1 MNTLAQTNIQLFK
14 QLEAAGYSYREI
26 ERAASAYQLAS
37 RLFSAQYRGSG
48 KPFVSHLV
56 GTASAVALDANTAE
70 ELCAAL
76 LHAAYEAG
84 AFPFDTYRE
93 ITARKRAYVAS
104 CIGEDAEQLVFAYHN
119 TPWTPE
125 SLANFL
131 TEPTSLP
138 HHTVRL
144 RLANELDDLCDDGMY
159 FSGTGKA
166 APLASAQFRSDLRRA
181 AAKVQAPTLRAA
193 LSDGLD
199 RYEELMHQ
207 VAAPALVGRS
217 FSYLQLPPCSTRTLS
232 HRLGRALRRARR
244 GLQKVRALAISE
256 ND

>member
-1 MNTLAQTNIQLFK
+1 MKTLAQTNIQLFK
-14 QLEAAGYSYREI
+14 QLEAAGYSCREI

-48 KPFVSHLV
+48 KPFVSHLI
-56 GTASAVALDANTAE
+56 GTASALALDANTVE
-70 ELCAAL
+70 ELCAGL

-84 AFPFDTYRE
+84 TFPFDTYRE
-93 ITARKRAYVAS
+93 ITARKRAYVAC

-125 SLANFL
+125 SLADFL
-131 TEPTSLP
+131 AEPTSLP

-144 RLANELDDLCDDGMY
+144 RLANELDDLWDDGMY
-159 FSGTGKA
+159 FSGKGKA
-166 APLASAQFRSDLRRA
+166 ASLASAHFRSDLRRA
-181 AAKVQAPTLRAA
+181 ATKVQAPTLGAA
-193 LSDGLD
+193 LAEALD

-207 VAAPALVGRS
+207 VAAPGLVGRS
-217 FSYLQLPPCSTRTLS
+217 FSYLQLPPCTTRTLR

-244 GLQKVRALAISE
+244 GLQKVQALAMST